1 MRDSPLGRLLS
12 PVSCDFL
19 FACGRKTTRV
29 TVSLCPSWPGLYIA
43 IEQETKTARVSWDSD
58 SAAHCAGCSDL
69 PPPAALSAAFPGG
82 VSLAACGPRA
92 PVLSAGIQGSVRLGC
107 SAQDPYKGPS
117 FRNVRAQRC
126 PCPDL
131 LAYRGPWAS
140 GTVQR
145 GRAFRAM
152 PVFWSHPSRDGWKL
166 QPRGVALNLLE
177 AEPLGGGLDSAR
189 PPVPPGGP
197 CSGEGWAPAVPA
209 GGQGPR
215 GCHVGRGTRDKGA
228 SGPRKLL
235 VEPICSHTSFH
246 ARAGVDLRLCTQAAL
261 GRAVCPLPR
270 VAGRLVRLL
279 PPPTLLRGLGTGER
293 SPGQGSPAV
302 PWPARTRAPG
312 PRTWRRGRALV
323 PAGHTGAEE
332 PTPLLCGDLWGR
344 FVRVCTEP
352 SGTLPGCSPSL
363 AKRRVGAGSSG
374 LFLLRVSPLA
384 PPSDSPGGRP
394 CPHVD
399 VFVGGGALVSAKRRR
414 PWQLRCGDN
423 LAQAQRDPI
432 CFASWCPSLQGTEA
446 RLHFQRAQ
454 GTTATACP
462 RLGDRPTREV
472 PPPWRPK
479 APLGWNP
486 ARLCAPPVSPP
497 VAPKVEM
504 AQRQLGQCW
513 GGGPWHPLC
522 AGPFGNQH

>member
-1 MRDSPLGRLLS
+1 M
-12 PVSCDFL
+12 
-19 FACGRKTTRV
+19 
-29 TVSLCPSWPGLYIA
+29 
-43 IEQETKTARVSWDSD
+43 
-58 SAAHCAGCSDL
+58 
-69 PPPAALSAAFPGG
+69 
-82 VSLAACGPRA
+82 
-92 PVLSAGIQGSVRLGC
+92 
-107 SAQDPYKGPS
+107 
-117 FRNVRAQRC
+117 
-126 PCPDL
+126 
-131 LAYRGPWAS
+131 
-140 GTVQR
+140 
-145 GRAFRAM
+145 
-152 PVFWSHPSRDGWKL
+152 
-166 QPRGVALNLLE
+166 LE

-302 PWPARTRAPG
+302 PWPARTCAPG

-344 FVRVCTEP
+344 FVRICTEP

-363 AKRRVGAGSSG
+363 AKRHVGAGSSG
-374 LFLLRVSPLA
+374 LFLLRVSPPA

-414 PWQLRCGDN
+414 PWQLRRGDN

-432 CFASWCPSLQGTEA
+432 CFASWCPLSRELKPDFTSSALRGRQPRPVPDSGTVPLEKF
-446 RLHFQRAQ
+446 H
-454 GTTATACP
+454 P
-462 RLGDRPTREV
+462 LGD
-472 PPPWRPK
+472 PK
-479 APLGWNP
+479 PRWAGTLHVSVLPLSPRRSPRKWKWPRGSLVSAGAGAPGTPSVQGHL
-486 ARLCAPPVSPP
+486 ATSISTD
-497 VAPKVEM
+497 
-504 AQRQLGQCW
+504 
-513 GGGPWHPLC
+513 
-522 AGPFGNQH
+522 F